1 MSIADNKNIIRS
13 SFTVLAAILLM
24 LSLYNL
30 FKVATQMTDEN
41 LYANR
46 KQGVVFI
53 EINPGGVSEQ
63 AGLRIGDH
71 LLKINGDSII
81 SANQA
86 QSYLDRAKP
95 GESLVYTIEREDQIY
110 DIRLNLALGGVRI
123 FQVGFFSAGLL
134 LFSIAL
140 IFVWIKPEN
149 GHARIWALAMLLVSF
164 SLMNTQVVRA
174 VQEQSLFYRTFA
186 LLYVVNLFLMV
197 ATLGHAILYFPEQK
211 YAHIK
216 RFWMIHANYILAG
229 LMILFSLYMIFS
241 LNYFTPVL
249 IWIPLA
255 YLIIIE
261 IIFWKKRQKSY
272 LARTRVIK
280 IIFLA
285 MTLVLGVAVPFMLR
299 YRLVEYISFLFCALP
314 ITFAYTTIRYR
325 IYDIHLRLR
334 LSTFYFLTQIFLAV
348 YFVFMIIVLIR
359 ILPTLTINLPAFF
372 ITGTVLEMRK
382 QNQLPADLQ
391 LIIQKGY
398 LLLIG
403 IGSAF
408 LLFIFVRFMQRL
420 MDRIFFQQKYDYR
433 KALKNFVEI
442 LSSYLTRE
450 SIGIKSVEQI
460 QDIMKIKGTLLVVAE
475 NGCFKPAV
483 GKGTLIKHETKPF
496 TITSELNKKWTSA
509 GKPIALDDLYFI
521 PELNIIRSEIYCA
534 IPVVS
539 VGAELEALLF
549 TAEKLS
555 ESAYNN
561 DDIELLSLFGEHLGT
576 AFERAKLYEEM
587 ADKERISRELEIA
600 REIQINSLPKQIP
613 EYPGLQI
620 RALLSPAT
628 EVGGD
633 YYDYFEIDSD
643 HLGIIVGDVVGKG
656 TSAAL
661 HMSKIQGFLR
671 TLSLEKVPQV
681 LMLQRL
687 NTLIRQNFSDDFFFT
702 ALYGI
707 FNTTEKSLQLFRLGH
722 NGLFYY
728 NARQR
733 QTMLFEPP
741 GMGFGMAGNEVF
753 IENIQMQ
760 EIKYEP
766 GDIFLFLT
774 DGFTEAMNEN
784 RQVYGESRILEFLST
799 AADQSANDIVQGLN
813 RNMLAYSNSRQ
824 FDDAT
829 AVVVKIV

>member
-63 AGLRIGDH
+63 AGLRVGDH

-81 SANQA
+81 SVNQA

-382 QNQLPADLQ
+382 LNQLPADLQ

>member
-299 YRLVEYISFLFCALP
+299 YRLVEYISFLFCAVP